1 MSIDKVLKE
10 FDGKFIWNVRPVGVK
25 KGDKDHKEY
34 VLGMWIKDWS
44 DDTTLKDI
52 KDFIRQVDSQ
62 AEARGREERDKY
74 WLKRMN
80 NFERI
85 NKLPKD
91 KIAGWSWLKTQISD
105 LLTKLGDQNE

>member
-1 MSIDKVLKE
+1 MSIDEVLKE
-10 FDGKFIWNVRPVGVK
+10 FRELLSQYTGEVTTGHYNGKTQQK
-25 KGDKDHKEY
+25 MES
-34 VLGMWIKDWS
+34 L
-44 DDTTLKDI
+44 L
-52 KDFIRQVDSQ
+52 SQ

>member
-1 MSIDKVLKE
+1 MSIDKVQELIDTISDGMIERLGLEPDGHKTWAKTTDEIVKE
-10 FDGKFIWNVRPVGVK
+10 LAEELREQLPKF
-25 KGDKDHKEY
+25 
-34 VLGMWIKDWS
+34 
-44 DDTTLKDI
+44 T
-52 KDFIRQVDSQ
+52 SQ
-62 AEARGREERDKY
+62 AEARGREERDRY

-105 LLTKLGDQNE
+105 LLTKLGDQNDK